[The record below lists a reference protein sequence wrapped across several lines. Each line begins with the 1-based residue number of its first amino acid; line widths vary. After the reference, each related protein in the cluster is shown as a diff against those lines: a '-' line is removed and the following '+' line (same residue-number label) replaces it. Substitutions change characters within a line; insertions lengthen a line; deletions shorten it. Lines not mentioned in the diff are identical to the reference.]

1 MVIEIVVGAR
11 GEEAV
16 ATIIID
22 EICNNWNTGTMTTT
36 MPFGNTTNIIDDI
49 VDINGQ
55 SFELRR
61 RRRSRTRCAVAV
73 VPVVS
78 LTIIVRESRNI

>member
-22 EICNNWNTGTMTTT
+22 DICNNWNNGTRTTT
-36 MPFGNTTNIIDDI
+36 MPFGNTTSIIDDI

-55 SFELRR
+55 SFEMR